1 MIRANEMN
9 WLDFGSMVK
18 TPNLAFQDAVGV
30 FQQNS
35 CMKKSN
41 FKRWWQQIPF
51 KTGVSICS
59 NLDVTEGSYIVRR

>member
-35 CMKKSN
+35 CMKKAISRDGGN
-41 FKRWWQQIPF
+41 KFHLKQEFQF
-51 KTGVSICS
+51 V
-59 NLDVTEGSYIVRR
+59 VT